1 MNGSEN
7 NNNKQRIPG
16 TRFVRRMYL
25 MRILGTLLCY
35 FPILSVLLELH
46 RPLWVLVLLT
56 INAFIWPTLA
66 FLRARC
72 ATLPLQAEHKNL
84 IFDAAA
90 GGFWIALMACSP
102 LPSVVIATI
111 LLSDRLSAGGI
122 CLLRKGALTMGIV
135 FGLSWFALGLPLT
148 LHVTQR
154 TMYATLPLIAIYML
168 ALSVLT
174 NHIATR
180 LRVKSRE
187 LEQMAMK
194 DPLLD
199 IANRRLLEQRI
210 ELELTQMRARP
221 RHASLMY
228 IDIDNFKE
236 VNDKF
241 GHKAGDALLA
251 KVSMILHLA
260 TRNTDTP
267 ARMGGDEFVILLP
280 DTLPAEA
287 YTVAQRIMHATA
299 GMEGGPEAA
308 FCCTLSIGISSAL
321 PGMGSAVEWLKSA
334 DDALYKAKRRGKNQI
349 YAH

>member
-1 MNGSEN
+1 MNGSDN
-7 NNNKQRIPG
+7 INNKERIPG
-16 TRFVRRMYL
+16 KRFVRRMYL
-25 MRILGTLLCY
+25 MRVLGTLLCF

-46 RPLWVLVLLT
+46 RPLWVLVLLA

-66 FLRARC
+66 YLRARH
-72 ATLPLQAEHKNL
+72 APVPLQKEHHNL
-84 IFDAAA
+84 VFDAVA

-111 LLSDRLSAGGI
+111 LLSDRLSAGGLR
-122 CLLRKGALTMGIV
+122 LLRKGALTMGVV
-135 FGLSWFALGLPLT
+135 FALSWFALGLP
-148 LHVTQR
+148 VSPQVSQR

-174 NHIATR
+174 NGIASR
-180 LRVKSRE
+180 LRLKSRE
-187 LEQMAMK
+187 LEHIAMR

-210 ELELTQMRARP
+210 EHELQQMSATP

-236 VNDKF
+236 VNDRF
-241 GHKAGDALLA
+241 GHKAGDSLLMN
-251 KVSMILHLA
+251 VSRILHVA

-280 DTLPAEA
+280 GTSVAEA
-287 YTVAQRIMHATA
+287 KGIAQRIMDAAA
-299 GMEGGPEAA
+299 GMDTGPEQT
-308 FCCTLSIGISSAL
+308 FRCTLSIGIASAL
-321 PGMGSAVEWLKSA
+321 PAMESAAAWLKSA
-334 DDALYKAKRRGKNQI
+334 DDALYKAKRLGKNQI